1 MLNVI
6 KAMLVTLVAVST
18 LSSFLYSVY
27 ITFGRRLGLAVN
39 LASVALWQMLIPLGV
54 MGVWTLMST
63 IRIYIVA
70 GAVIAALIWNAVECK
85 KAAAV

>member
-1 MLNVI
+1 M
-6 KAMLVTLVAVST
+6 VTLVAIST

-27 ITFGRRLGLAVN
+27 LTFGRKLGLAVN
-39 LASVALWQMLIPLGV
+39 LASVALWQLLIPLGV

-70 GAVIAALIWNAVECK
+70 GAIIAALAWYAIERRRAV
-85 KAAAV
+85 AG